1 MDEKKAGVKQAA
13 KIQNKTTSQR
23 FDKESTMIGKDG
35 DVNVIE
41 FGTGDIEVTSGFADD
56 PEINAGVVCFGQSIP
71 GEIGRDMEIHGDYGC
86 NPKSVNPQE
95 HTRLIFNNTKSIDI
109 VIEHL
114 LKAKK
119 IMLEESI

>member
-1 MDEKKAGVKQAA
+1 
-13 KIQNKTTSQR
+13 
-23 FDKESTMIGKDG
+23 MIGKDG

-41 FGTGDIEVTSGFADD
+41 FGTGDIEVTSGFMDD
-56 PEINAGVVCFGQSIP
+56 PEINAGVVCFGQSVP
-71 GEIGRDMEIHGDYGC
+71 CEIGRDIEIHGDYGC
-86 NPKSVNPQE
+86 NPKSVDPKE